1 MVIVFP
7 IPPLTSNKLLEVFLF
22 STLYSYIVFGQA
34 YNDICFVS
42 GRMKNVNSST
52 SLASFYALTAVC
64 FWGISFVSAKAVLPF
79 IDSSTLLFIRFGIG
93 ALFLFLLLLFSKGA
107 KIPPLRY
114 LPHLFVL
121 SVIGVFVHQ
130 LLQLTALL
138 TIDASAAGWMIS
150 FAPVFTVALSI
161 VCLNERLTPKKSVG
175 IVIATIGVML
185 VISGSNGQSV
195 AFYANIG
202 YFLMLLSTLNWAIY
216 SILLKRIVI
225 PLPPLAI
232 TCYTCLIGALL
243 SMPLFLSNEGTK
255 QLYLIGIVEWSHLLF
270 LGIFVS
276 GIAYWCWSK
285 AINIIGASRSSSFLY
300 AEPIATLIAAVHL
313 LNEKIVLISMVGGVI
328 IIGGVILMNRS
339 GDKFI
344 TRYKR

>member
-1 MVIVFP
+1 M
-7 IPPLTSNKLLEVFLF
+7 
-22 STLYSYIVFGQA
+22 
-34 YNDICFVS
+34 
-42 GRMKNVNSST
+42 NSST
-52 SLASFYALTAVC
+52 FLASFYALIAVC

-79 IDSSTLLFIRFGIG
+79 IDSSTLLLMRFGIG
-93 ALFLFLLLLFSKGA
+93 ALFLFILLLFSKGA
-107 KIPPLRY
+107 KRPSLRY
-114 LPHLFVL
+114 IPHLFVL

-161 VCLNERLTPKKSVG
+161 VFLHERLTTKKAVG
-175 IVIATIGVML
+175 IVTATIGVFL
-185 VISGSNGQSV
+185 IISGAQGQTV
-195 AFYANIG
+195 AFSVNIG
-202 YFLMLLSTLNWAIY
+202 YFLMLLSTLNWAGY
-216 SILLKRIVI
+216 SILLKRMVI

-232 TCYTCLIGALL
+232 TFYTCLIGALL
-243 SMPLFLSNEGTK
+243 SVPLFITNDGVK
-255 QLYLIGIVEWSHLLF
+255 QLQLIGAVEWSHLLF

-285 AINIIGASRSSSFLY
+285 AIHTLGASRSSSFLY
-300 AEPIATLIAAVHL
+300 VEPIATLIAAVL
-313 LNEKIVLISMVGGVI
+313 LLHEKIILISMLGGVI

-339 GDKFI
+339 GDKSI